1 VASALSRVLSMD
13 FLDLGLSL
21 VFDQAESHGACIVD
35 FKRACSIKLDSAGNN
50 LQGGDNSV
58 DSVEFKLF

>member
-1 VASALSRVLSMD
+1 MD